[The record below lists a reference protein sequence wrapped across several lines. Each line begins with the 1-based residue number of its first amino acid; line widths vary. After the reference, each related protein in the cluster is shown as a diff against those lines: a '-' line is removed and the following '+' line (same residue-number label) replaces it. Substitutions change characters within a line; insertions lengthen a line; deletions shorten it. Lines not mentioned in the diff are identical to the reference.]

1 MRILTTS
8 PAFLGGL
15 PLHPLIVHAAVV
27 LIPLSALALLAVIF
41 VPRWRATY
49 AWIPVFGLVA
59 GTGAAIASM
68 VSGNQFATVVGLP
81 VRHQR
86 LGFFLVVAASLLTLV
101 ALVWWILQRRTE
113 EGQTENGAT
122 RALGWVG
129 VLLTVPVLVLV
140 VLTGHS
146 GAEAAWGGIA
156 SGSAV
161 DYPSDAE
168 GQEEGSTSAAPEE
181 DPAEV
186 ASEEESAPEGT
197 GGEEAAAAS
206 FTMEEVAEHANAESC
221 WAVIGGNVYNLTD
234 WIAQHPG
241 GPAPIEHLC
250 GTDATT
256 VFDSQHATSPRPNEA
271 LTTFKIGVLE

>member
-86 LGFFLVVAASLLTLV
+86 LGLFLVVAASLLTLV
-101 ALVWWILQRRTE
+101 ALAWWILQHRTE
-113 EGQTENGAT
+113 EGQRGNSAT
-122 RALGWVG
+122 RALGWVAA
-129 VLLTVPVLVLV
+129 LLTVPVLALV

-156 SGSAV
+156 S
-161 DYPSDAE
+161 DAE
-168 GQEEGSTSAAPEE
+168 VQEEGGTSAAPEE

-186 ASEEESAPEGT
+186 ASEGESAPEGT
-197 GGEEAAAAS
+197 SGEEAAAAS
-206 FTMEEVAEHANAESC
+206 FTMEEVAGHASAESC